1 MPSELDG
8 THHFLTRQVLLFMR
22 SVLGYAPPHQNAGPP
37 LMSTYM
43 RPPLKW
49 AGGKFRLLDRILP
62 ALPPGKRLVEP
73 FVGSGAVFLNADYP
87 AFLLCDLN
95 GDLIAFLKTLAERGA
110 HFIDAC
116 AGYFGP
122 EFNSADRY
130 YRIREQFNTLPQ
142 GEERAALF
150 LYLNRHAY
158 NGLMRYNSK
167 GKFNTPFGRY
177 TAPYF
182 PRVEMEAVAAKA
194 RKADITFAV
203 TDFRQTF
210 AALRPGDVVYC
221 DPPYVPLSQTANF
234 TSYTAF
240 SFSEQDQRELSRC
253 ALTAKDNGNT
263 VVVSNHDTAFTRE
276 IYKDAE
282 RFRFHVRR
290 FISCDGKNRGTAQE
304 LLAVF
309 S

>member
-1 MPSELDG
+1 
-8 THHFLTRQVLLFMR
+8 
-22 SVLGYAPPHQNAGPP
+22 
-37 LMSTYM
+37 MSTHI

-95 GDLIAFLKTLAERGA
+95 EDLIAFLKTLAERGA
-110 HFIDAC
+110 SFIDAC
-116 AGYFGP
+116 SACFRP
-122 EFNSADRY
+122 EFNNAGHY
-130 YRIREQFNTLPQ
+130 YRIRERFNTLPQ

-194 RKADITFAV
+194 GKADITFAV
-203 TDFRQTF
+203 TDFRRTF
-210 AALRPGDVVYC
+210 AALQPGDVVYC
-221 DPPYVPLSQTANF
+221 DPPYVSLSQTANF
-234 TSYTAF
+234 TSYTAA
-240 SFSEQDQRELSRC
+240 SFSEQDQRELSEC
-253 ALTAKDNGNT
+253 ASAACNKGHT
-263 VVVSNHDTAFTRE
+263 VVLSNHDTPLSQE
-276 IYKDAE
+276 IYKNADVTS
-282 RFRFHVRR
+282 FPVQR
-290 FISCDGKNRGTAQE
+290 FISCDGKNRGKAQE
-304 LLAVF
+304 LLVVY